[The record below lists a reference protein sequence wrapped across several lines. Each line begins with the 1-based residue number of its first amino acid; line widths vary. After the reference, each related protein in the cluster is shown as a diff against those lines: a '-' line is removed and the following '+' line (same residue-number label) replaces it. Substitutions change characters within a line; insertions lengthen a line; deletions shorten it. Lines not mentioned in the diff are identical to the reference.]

1 MSERAVVAASILAH
15 ALLGGALLG
24 TSELLLVHGTGY
36 APPWEIVPVMGVDMA
51 LALGAALLG
60 TITSGW
66 RAGGDA
72 VRGAQLGLLCA
83 PAVVFTLR
91 GQVDPHQVAYPWATA
106 LRVTVAVLSGALILR
121 VARPRG
127 QALSPRRFAVSYA
140 VLAASGAAALA
151 LRTIDHIAARDVYRR
166 APLLHLGGAA
176 LALLLLILGYFAFFS
191 LRSGRSRTAQTW
203 ALAGGAAYAVA
214 VSAGLA
220 WTEGSRLPRFE
231 AHRDPSTRPARARP
245 GSPNVIL
252 IVMDTVRRDR
262 LSVYGSGRP
271 TAPHLESL
279 ARASL
284 VFDRAYAPSSYSLS
298 SHASIFTG
306 LPPSI
311 HGAHPVDAPEADAA
325 RRWIVGN
332 RFHAALRRSV
342 PTVAEELLA
351 AGYRT
356 AGITGNDVFL
366 AEWTGLQR
374 GFEDFASQAFRSYR
388 YVPTAQPV
396 LTRLGQSARYPYH
409 QSWPA
414 DAITRLAM
422 QWIDSPRGDGQ
433 PFFLFLNFFDAH
445 APRLPPSPYDE
456 MFLPSRG
463 RPGMADAAF
472 TLSQYDGAI
481 AFVDGQIGRL
491 VSFLRERQLLEQTL
505 LVVTSDH
512 GELFGEHGLEG
523 HASVLFEEV
532 VRVPLLVRL
541 PGQRARV
548 DVPSPV
554 SLWRLPELIRESVA
568 GPVSPAEVAR
578 RSSTAE
584 PQMVSS
590 VFVGRGSAPPRF
602 SRAVVDGRWK
612 LIVHSER
619 APELYDLLAD
629 PGEARDLWGRPPAEA
644 TPLTRDL
651 PRWMKVEAPQD
662 ETRAPAVPADVL
674 ERLRSLGYL

>member
-1 MSERAVVAASILAH
+1 VSERAVVAASVLAH

-24 TSELLLVHGTGY
+24 TFELLLVHGTGY
-36 APPWEIVPVMGVDMA
+36 APPWEIAPVMAVDMA

-60 TITSGW
+60 AITSGW

-72 VRGAQLGLLCA
+72 VRGAQLGLLFA
-83 PAVVFTLR
+83 PIVLFTSR

-106 LRVTVAVLSGALILR
+106 LRVVVAAFSVALILR

-127 QALSPRRFAVSYA
+127 PALSPRRFAVSYGT
-140 VLAASGAAALA
+140 LAASGAAALA

-191 LRSGRSRTAQTW
+191 FRSGRSRTAQTW
-203 ALAGGAAYAVA
+203 ALAGGAVYAVA
-214 VSAGLA
+214 VAAGLA

-231 AHRDPSTRPARARP
+231 AHDDPATRPARARP

-262 LSVYGSGRP
+262 LSVYGSDRP
-271 TAPHLESL
+271 TGPHLESL
-279 ARASL
+279 ARTSL
-284 VFDRAYAPSSYSLS
+284 VFDRAYAPSTYSLS
-298 SHASIFTG
+298 SHASILTG

-311 HGAHPVDAPEADAA
+311 HGAHPVEATEPDVA

-342 PTVAEELLA
+342 PTIPQELLA
-351 AGYRT
+351 AGYHT

-374 GFEDFASQAFRSYR
+374 GFEDFASTAYRSYR
-388 YVPTAQPV
+388 YVPAAQPV
-396 LTRLGQSARYPYH
+396 LARLGQEARYPYH
-409 QSWPA
+409 RSWPA
-414 DAITRLAM
+414 DAIARLAM
-422 QWIDSPRGDGQ
+422 QWIDATRGDGQ

-445 APRLPPSPYDE
+445 APQLPPSPYDE
-456 MFLPSRG
+456 MFLPPGG
-463 RPGMADAAF
+463 RSGMTDPAF
-472 TLSQYDGAI
+472 VLSQYDGAI

-491 VSFLRERQLLEQTL
+491 VSFLRERNLLEQTL

-512 GELFGEHGLEG
+512 GELFGEHGLQG
-523 HASVLFEEV
+523 HASVLLEEV

-541 PGQRARV
+541 PGQRSRV

-554 SLWRLPELIRESVA
+554 SLWRVPELIRESVA
-568 GPVSPAEVAR
+568 GPVSPAEVAQR
-578 RSSTAE
+578 LTSAE

-590 VFVGRGSAPPRF
+590 VFVGRGPAPPRF

-629 PGEARDLWGRPPAEA
+629 PGEARDLWSRPPAEA
-644 TPLTRDL
+644 ARLTRNL
-651 PRWMKVEAPQD
+651 ARWLKVEAPR
-662 ETRAPAVPADVL
+662 EEASAPALPADVL